1 MMIFVEWSA
10 KDSILFIV
18 VVVDW
23 VCAPFSWFHSF
34 LVWVMIII
42 IIIIIIISS
51 FFLISGVIRVL
62 VIDTMVDSWW
72 SRGRSVLLASHAS
85 LGPSF

>member
-1 MMIFVEWSA
+1 MIFVEWSD

-42 IIIIIIISS
+42 IIISS

-72 SRGRSVLLASHAS
+72 SLGRSVLLASHAS